1 MPAACSSVRA
11 AVDDAERTTKHAAL
25 GQTLVTTAHVSVRAA
40 ISPTLDAADSAAH
53 CLAVTATVR
62 LAKQA
67 AKHAAD
73 DATKRAAE
81 HQALFSTFLEAERIA
96 RLFDD
101 PRVRQDLTP
110 DEPSDSW
117 KDAD

>member
-1 MPAACSSVRA
+1 VFAEPLGGENHEAVIKALNRHKSFIRGHLGRA
-11 AVDDAERTTKHAAL
+11 IELRFTPELHFRHDD
-25 GQTLVTTAHVSVRAA
+25 
-40 ISPTLDAADSAAH
+40 
-53 CLAVTATVR
+53 
-62 LAKQA
+62 
-67 AKHAAD
+67 
-73 DATKRAAE
+73 
-81 HQALFSTFLEAERIA
+81 TFLEAERIA